1 MKQRIVQGVQVQT
14 SSGNVFADLGLPD
27 AVKLKIQ
34 ADLVIQFRKAIRSL
48 GLTQPDAAVVASLED
63 LVKRLK
69 RGELAQMRGQ
79 VAWEGDLNQMPS
91 SRIPATAR

>member
-79 VAWEGDLNQMPS
+79 VAWEGDLNQMRS